1 LNDTERIASLTHNG
15 EDSSSIGENH
25 AMGTF
30 RVRCIPIFYASIY
43 FNAIFTGNLTEN
55 LPQNKTTMTTQKEIG
70 ERGERVA
77 AVYLE
82 DLGYTIKARNW
93 RCGHKELDIVAVD
106 GYELVIVEV
115 KARTSDQY
123 EHPSEAVT
131 NQKIRHIVNA
141 AEAYIQFHDIDLETR
156 FDVITVI
163 FYGED
168 YELEHFK
175 EAFFPLP

>member
-1 LNDTERIASLTHNG
+1 
-15 EDSSSIGENH
+15 
-25 AMGTF
+25 
-30 RVRCIPIFYASIY
+30 
-43 FNAIFTGNLTEN
+43 
-55 LPQNKTTMTTQKEIG
+55 MTPQKEIG
-70 ERGERVA
+70 KKG
-77 AVYLE
+77 E
-82 DLGYTIKARNW
+82 DLAAIYLKGLGYSIKARNW
-93 RCGHKELDIVAVD
+93 RCGHKELDIVALD
-106 GYELVIVEV
+106 GNELVIVEV

-141 AEAYIQFHDIDLETR
+141 AEAYIQLHDIDLDTR

-163 FYGED
+163 FYGEE